1 MTQFRGKFINGLDK
15 KGRCSVPAL
24 FRTRLAGEA
33 LVLRRS
39 TRHPCIEAWP
49 ASAFDA
55 ALAVKSPLDEPS
67 EDEDDKAYALYSD
80 TIEVSPDPD
89 GRMILAGDLIK
100 FAGLTDSVAFLGRM
114 ECIELWEPAAAEAQ
128 IEKARQALAEKARA
142 RAAALAPR
150 QEGPV

>member
-24 FRTRLAGEA
+24 FRTRLAGEG

-55 ALAVKSPLDEPS
+55 ALTSKNPLDEPD
-67 EDEDDKAYALYSD
+67 EDEDFRAYAMFSD
-80 TIEVSPDPD
+80 TVDVSPDPD
-89 GRMILAGDLIK
+89 GRMIVPSELAA

-114 ECIELWEPAAAEAQ
+114 ECFELWEPAAAEAQ
-128 IEKARQALAEKARA
+128 IEKARQAIAEKARA
-142 RAAALAPR
+142 RAAAGGAA
-150 QEGPV
+150 